1 MAANLKKFT
10 NRRYLEA
17 LDDRVLLFD
26 GAMGTNLD
34 RQNLTVEQ
42 FGGERTLGCNDYLV
56 ITYPNAVEKVH
67 RSFLEAGADVIE
79 TDTFRANRLTLGE
92 FGLAERTHE
101 INLTAARL
109 ARKLADTYSTIDK
122 PRFVAGSMGP
132 SGKLIS
138 AEDPEMSDISFD
150 NLADTFR
157 EQAVG
162 LIEGGVDL
170 LLIETSQDILEVKAV
185 IHGIQAAF
193 QETGSVIP
201 IQAQVTLDTTGRML
215 LGTDIAAV
223 RAILEDMGIDV
234 IGLNCSTGPDYMREP
249 IRYLTEHSKLPVSCI
264 PNAGLPLNVDGEAVY
279 PMEPEP
285 FTDLLLEFVN
295 EYGVRVVGGCCGT
308 REDHIKLIN
317 ERLNRDKVMPPT
329 PQQEAML
336 ASPVQAVSMVQTPP
350 PFLIGE
356 RLNTQG
362 SRRFKR
368 LIMAEDYDS
377 IVEMARE
384 QVERGAHG
392 LDICVALTE
401 SANEENLM
409 RTLVKKLSNSV
420 PSPLVIDTTE
430 IDVIEAALKANPGRC
445 LINSTHLESGPGKAR
460 QVFSLAKQFNA
471 AVIVL
476 TIDEGGM
483 AKTVEHK
490 LSVARRIYDLAV
502 GEMGLKPEDLV
513 FDTLTFTLA
522 TGDPELRDSAVQT
535 IEGIKRIKEELPGV
549 LTSLGVSNVSFGLSR
564 PARAVLNSVMLY
576 YTVEA
581 GLDMAIVNPAHIKPY
596 AEIPEKERL
605 LAEDLIFN
613 RSEDALA
620 DLIAYFDLVE
630 DTGVDERSGQ
640 FDLKTMPPEERLHW
654 RILHRHKA
662 DVESDIDE
670 ILERDARKFKSET
683 AVKILN
689 NVLLPAMKDVGDKFG
704 SGELILPFVLQSAEV
719 MKVAVGYLENF
730 LEKKAGITKGKIVLA
745 TVYGDVHD
753 IGKNLVKTILSNNG
767 YTVVDLGK
775 QVPAETIIS
784 RSVEEKADAIGL
796 SALLVSTS
804 KQMPLIINELDRREL
819 SIPVLVGGAAIN
831 PRFGKRI
838 LLTQKERYYP
848 PGVFYCKDAFE
859 GLSTM
864 DAVMNRE
871 KREALL
877 ITIQK
882 AADYELG
889 RDIAHAHRYTR
900 MKASKGVSELDTLPE
915 PPSWGPRVVK
925 DIPLTMV
932 GEHLSIKELY
942 RLSWG
947 AKNAHGS
954 EWEKL
959 KSDFDVRL
967 ADMRKESE
975 KEGWL
980 NPQAVYG
987 YWPCQSEG
995 NELLVYDPKSIDS
1008 NVPSI
1013 LQRFIFPRQEGGNGY
1028 CLADY
1033 FASKQ
1038 SGKIDV
1044 VAFQVVTIGAQ
1055 ATERFEGLQEAG
1067 EYAEAYYLHGLAVQM
1082 AEATADYL
1090 HAHIRRELGL
1100 TTNRGKRYSWGY
1112 PAIPELEDHLK
1123 VFELLPA
1130 ESEINMKL
1138 TSAYQL
1144 VPEQST
1150 AAIIVHHPEAKYFNI
1165 GINRLQQLLKDDR
1178 SEQ

>member
-1 MAANLKKFT
+1 MAVDIKKFT

-109 ARKLADTYSTIDK
+109 ARKLADTYSTTDK

-150 NLADTFR
+150 NLVDIFR

-201 IQAQVTLDTTGRML
+201 IQTQVTLDTTGRML

-285 FTDLLLEFVN
+285 FADLLLEFVN

-576 YTVEA
+576 HTVEA

-630 DTGVDERSGQ
+630 DTGVDERRGQ
-640 FDLKTMPPEERLHW
+640 VDLKTMQPEERLHW

-670 ILERDARKFKSET
+670 ILERDARKFKSEN

-831 PRFGKRI
+831 PRFGMRI
-838 LLTQKERYYP
+838 LLTQKERYYH

-864 DAVMNRE
+864 DAVMNPE
-871 KREALL
+871 KREVLL
-877 ITIQK
+877 ETIQK

-889 RDIAHAHRYTR
+889 RDIAPAHRHTR
-900 MKASKGVSELDTLPE
+900 RKASKGVSVLETLPE

-925 DIPLTMV
+925 DIPLAMV

-967 ADMRKESE
+967 ADMCKESE

-1008 NVPSI
+1008 NVLSI
-1013 LQRFIFPRQEGGNGY
+1013 LQRFVFPRQEGGNGY

-1055 ATERFEGLQEAG
+1055 ATERFEALQEAG

-1100 TTNRGKRYSWGY
+1100 NTNRGKRYSWGY

-1178 SEQ
+1178 SE